1 MPGAREDTVA
11 IDVMPARRRF
21 TIKQY
26 EKMVATGI
34 LAQDDRVELIDGE
47 IIEMGPMSVPHPA
60 IVTNLTHLLMPRV
73 EGRAWVWVQAAV
85 RVPPRSMPQPDLALL
100 RLRSYMRKGP
110 TTADAL
116 LFIEVADTSLQYDRT
131 VKLRLYA
138 RAGIPEYW
146 IVDENTETVE
156 VYRAPSGEQYVD
168 RQALARGETFAPLAC
183 PDATI
188 PVDPIFF

>member
-1 MPGAREDTVA
+1 MP

-21 TIKQY
+21 TIEEY
-26 EKMVATGI
+26 VKMAATGI
-34 LAQDDRVELIDGE
+34 LAEDERVELIDGE
-47 IIEMGPMSVPHPA
+47 IVEMGPMSVPHPA
-60 IVTNLTHLLMPRV
+60 IVTNLTHLLIPRI
-73 EGRAWVWVQAAV
+73 EGRAWLWVHGAV

-100 RLRSYMRKGP
+100 HLRSYRREGP
-110 TTADAL
+110 TTADTL

-146 IVDENTETVE
+146 IVDEHTETVE
-156 VYRAPSGEQYVD
+156 VYRSPSGEQYAD
-168 RQALARGETFAPLAC
+168 RQVLARGETLAPLAC

-188 PVDPIFF
+188 PVDPVFF